1 MSHHAAGPARVFQG
15 ITLKVAAKFRVIPIT
30 CIFAPFRG
38 STQNCAQSHNLK
50 VVGSN
55 PTPATKLRRQVKD
68 LAAFPFWGLCLEP
81 APGSTVEARECVIVS
96 ESTS

>member
-1 MSHHAAGPARVFQG
+1 MIGRRIATDFATDFAGTVGRGTPAAHDNKQAPLDQRVRPSLG
-15 ITLKVAAKFRVIPIT
+15 HP
-30 CIFAPFRG
+30 
-38 STQNCAQSHNLK
+38 HNLK

-68 LAAFPFWGLCLEP
+68 LVASPIWGLCLEP
-81 APGSTVEARECVIVS
+81 APGSTVEAREWVIVS